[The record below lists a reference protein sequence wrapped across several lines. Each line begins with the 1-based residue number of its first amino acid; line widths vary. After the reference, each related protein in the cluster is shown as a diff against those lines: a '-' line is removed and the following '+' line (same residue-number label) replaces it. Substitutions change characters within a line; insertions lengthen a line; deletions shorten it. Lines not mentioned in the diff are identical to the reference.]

1 MTPRFDAQYRPGM
14 ATSLQRTY
22 RYVRIAIAAPVVLL
36 LVAVAIQSASDP
48 SGWHVEPS
56 ISDYVHTGAR
66 EVFVGSLVAVSL
78 ALLAISGRGLERALL
93 DVAAMLAPIIA
104 FVPTPRDG
112 TDPTPGVNTSIA
124 SYVVVGVILC
134 VVALVVAS
142 RSDDGSWQPPAV
154 GTRISVGIAFAVL
167 VAVALINAL
176 AQRWLIDHLHLTA
189 AVLFFACFAAVA
201 ALGAVPL
208 KWRRVQTNGANDP
221 TRGQRIVYAITA
233 AGIVAVIVWLACC
246 VFPRPPEDRGILVLI
261 GEFIALVLFVIF
273 WLVQSAQK
281 WDEPDPTARFVTA
294 RKADV
299 R

>member
-1 MTPRFDAQYRPGM
+1 M
-14 ATSLQRTY
+14 ATSTQRTY

-36 LVAVAIQSASDP
+36 LVAVAIQSASAP
-48 SGWHVEPS
+48 SGWHVEDS
-56 ISDYVHTGAR
+56 ISAYVHTGAR
-66 EVFVGSLVAVSL
+66 DVFVGSLVAVSL

-112 TDPTPGVNTSIA
+112 TDPTAAVSTSIA
-124 SYVVVGVILC
+124 SYVIVGIILC

-142 RSDDGSWQPPAV
+142 RDEGAWRVPEA
-154 GTRISVGIAFAVL
+154 GTRISVGIAFSVL
-167 VAVALINAL
+167 VVVALINAL
-176 AQRWLIDHLHLTA
+176 AQRWLIEHLHMTA
-189 AVLFFACFAAVA
+189 AVLFFACFAVVA

-208 KWRRVQTNGANDP
+208 KWRRVQTNGAKDP
-221 TRGQRIVYAITA
+221 TRGQRTVYVITA
-233 AGIVAVIVWLACC
+233 VGIVAVVVWLGCC
-246 VFPRPPEDRGILVLI
+246 VFTRPPEDRGILVLI

-281 WDEPDPTARFVTA
+281 WDDPDPTSRFITE
-294 RKADV
+294 RKAGG

>member
-1 MTPRFDAQYRPGM
+1 M

-48 SGWHVEPS
+48 SGWHVEDS
-56 ISDYVHTGAR
+56 ISAYVHTGAR

-104 FVPTPRDG
+104 FVPTPRIG
-112 TDPTPGVNTSIA
+112 TDPTAAVNTSIA
-124 SYVVVGVILC
+124 SYVIVGVILC

-142 RSDDGSWQPPAV
+142 RDQGEWHVPEV

-167 VAVALINAL
+167 VTVALVNAL

-246 VFPRPPEDRGILVLI
+246 VFPRPPEDRGILVLV
-261 GEFIALVLFVIF
+261 GEFIALVLFVVF

-281 WDEPDPTARFVTA
+281 WDEPDPTARFITA
-294 RKADV
+294 RKAEG